1 MTRKRLFQI
10 LGILIAAVW
19 IACGILAFG
28 VLHARKNQPRTTALP
43 PLTTTEPSST
53 APTGTTSPFGTTGTS
68 PFGTTQ
74 NPTASTTG
82 SSLFPTSGTTA
93 SPYTP
98 AGTTTAAPT
107 SAPGITVPS
116 GKSAIVAAYV
126 NAVNTLKST
135 PNFQLVKT
143 ETLNI
148 VLDEIT
154 PSSVKSLADKIIESN
169 RKTAPENYRFSG
181 GVDAASG
188 LSPNNVIAPI
198 GTQAR
203 LNESGVQS
211 ASATP
216 TAGGGYTMH
225 LTFGRDIQTLSNAA
239 PVYSGVFETLNK
251 DTMGL
256 PSTAKVDDF
265 TVTYDNSSIDATVD
279 SAGRLVSMTHHV
291 TVVNSEGHGSLLM
304 SVTTNMHGDYTGKY
318 DISY

>member
-19 IACGILAFG
+19 IASGILAFG
-28 VLHARKNQPRTTALP
+28 VLRARKNQPSTTALP
-43 PLTTTEPSST
+43 SLTTTAPSTT
-53 APTGTTSPFGTTGTS
+53 APTTTTSPFGTSAS

-93 SPYTP
+93 SPYGPASTTP
-98 AGTTTAAPT
+98 SAPSTTA
-107 SAPGITVPS
+107 GIAVPS
-116 GKSAIVAAYV
+116 GKSAIVAAYI
-126 NAVNTLKST
+126 NAINTLKST

-154 PSSVKSLADKIIESN
+154 PSSVQSIANKIIESN
-169 RKTAPENYRFSG
+169 RKTSPDNYRFSG

-198 GTQAR
+198 GRQAS

-211 ASATP
+211 ATATP
-216 TAGGGYTMH
+216 TAGGGYKMR
-225 LTFGRDIQTLSNAA
+225 LTFGKDVQTLTNEA

-256 PSTAKVDDF
+256 PAASKVDDF
-265 TVTYDNSSIDATVD
+265 TVTYDNSSIEATVD
-279 SAGRLVSMTHHV
+279 SSGRLVSFVHSI
-291 TVVNSEGHGSLLM
+291 TVVNSEGRGSLVMPVTTKMHGS
-304 SVTTNMHGDYTGKY
+304 YTGTY